1 MKIVAFILASQIFV
15 SPPSFAQDAHAKG
28 GGEAANSNTEEAS
41 AEPKNSPQDLSKQ
54 ADRLLEKGDWKAA
67 YAVIEKAH
75 AAMDRVDLTKIPA
88 WYQQLAFKRGWCALK
103 LEKWKE
109 AGEWFETSYRKF
121 ADPRDNPYCKLAL
134 RGWADAAAGA
144 GDLELSV
151 RLYKKYL
158 TESSKV
164 DWDNPFSRTR

>member
-88 WYQQLAFKRGWCALK
+88 W
-103 LEKWKE
+103 
-109 AGEWFETSYRKF
+109 
-121 ADPRDNPYCKLAL
+121 
-134 RGWADAAAGA
+134 
-144 GDLELSV
+144 
-151 RLYKKYL
+151 
-158 TESSKV
+158 
-164 DWDNPFSRTR
+164 